1 MAKCSTKELRLL
13 AGLSKILDILNG
25 EEIEIEKQEE
35 NGNCIFLGIK
45 DVQKNLFILN
55 VHNVDKDK
63 ISGSYPSWINK
74 DHLLEYSIT
83 RLHNDIFILQ
93 EDANLK
99 ILKGNVGYADSI
111 DSIIEN
117 GVTTIGLSYI
127 EDLQILTD
135 EEAKNGMQLV
145 KQIKSVKK

>member
-55 VHNVDKDK
+55 VHNVDKDM
-63 ISGSYPSWINK
+63 
-74 DHLLEYSIT
+74 EV
-83 RLHNDIFILQ
+83 IL
-93 EDANLK
+93 
-99 ILKGNVGYADSI
+99 VG
-111 DSIIEN
+111 
-117 GVTTIGLSYI
+117 
-127 EDLQILTD
+127 
-135 EEAKNGMQLV
+135 
-145 KQIKSVKK
+145 